1 MLDWHYIWVG
11 LHLSLFGGCCTGF
24 QARMVCV
31 VAKAAF
37 AYGVIT
43 LVYVP
48 RDNLGSGQ
56 LVLQDRRG
64 RVAIF
69 LGVDQPVVPNILLI
83 KTWRLNILKKV
94 FPWKIQ

>member
-31 VAKAAF
+31 VAKAV

-48 RDNLGSGQ
+48 RDNLGFRQ

-69 LGVDQPVVPNILLI
+69 LGVDQAASVNQNMALEHPQKSVPME
-83 KTWRLNILKKV
+83 
-94 FPWKIQ
+94 IQ